1 MANKVQ
7 IIQNIAGSIT
17 KSNLAKVGLGES
29 VNMFVERQQN
39 SDEKSTSILMRT
51 VQGEVL
57 AQNIEGK
64 CRGMYRVSRGY
75 DNKPVLYAVYDTTLY
90 LIDSSNNAISIGTI
104 NSYTTECHMTETGG
118 YGSAH
123 PHLIIVDGSSVYAV
137 NTGLSIGDQQLDL
150 KRIDLP
156 YRVNSTTEYI
166 KPTHCAYLYGYL
178 IVNDAGTD
186 AFYTSYQSP
195 FEIAN
200 EEDAS
205 FYEDREQFITWWMS
219 LDKATQ
225 DAYRAGQIQDQYY
238 TQWKDFIDGTAN
250 DDPEVNDIFEVHT
263 IQYANYGRVAYSD
276 WCPDNTIALCSN
288 GSKLYTFGE
297 RSWQYFSCTNDETS
311 PSGPWSSPDNAAGNI
326 GVKAPNS
333 LAMLGNTVLFLGSS
347 DIGDNGVFMI
357 KDTEIVRVSS
367 QDIEREITQ
376 LSNLETA
383 YASIWQEHQH
393 TFYSLTFEDSKKTF
407 VYDITEDAWH
417 YRASYDKNN
426 HLTYW
431 RYNHATYAYS
441 KIYVGTDN
449 ALCYMDENKYTEHD
463 GKVIYKMRRG
473 GVITNNDC
481 PFFIDEL
488 RLIANQGQH
497 SFNNS
502 YTNLEMNPRVSF
514 RWSWDGSTF
523 SDYQDAYLG
532 KIGNYTYD
540 TSLFGL
546 GMGSFFTLEI
556 STTEPIPLA
565 IESITINY
573 SPCAFTRPIG

>member
-1 MANKVQ
+1 MANQCKL
-7 IIQNIAGSIT
+7 ISNICGGIA
-17 KSNLAKVGLGES
+17 KSAIAKVGLAES
-29 VNMFVERQQN
+29 VNMYPEIQQN
-39 SDEKSTSILMRT
+39 EDEKSASIIIRS

-57 AQNIEGK
+57 ASNITGR

-75 DNKPVLYAVYDTTLY
+75 DNKPVLYAVYNDTLY
-90 LIDSSNNAISIGTI
+90 LIDEDNNVSAIGTI
-104 NSYTTECHMTETGG
+104 YSQNTECHMTETSG

-123 PHLIIVDGSSVYAV
+123 PHLIIVDGTNVYAV
-137 NTGLSIGDQQLDL
+137 NTGLSIGDQQTDL

-156 YRVNSTTEYI
+156 YRVDSTTEYI

-186 AFYTSYQSP
+186 AFYTSYQYP
-195 FEIAN
+195 FEISN
-200 EEDAS
+200 TEDDS
-205 FYEDREQFITWWMS
+205 FYEDREEFVNWWMTLS
-219 LDKATQ
+219 DEVKEQ
-225 DAYRAGQIQDQYY
+225 YIAGEITDTYY
-238 TQWKDFIDGTAN
+238 VKWKDFINGDA
-250 DDPEVNDIFEVHT
+250 DDTPEVNDLFRVHT
-263 IQYANYGRVAYSD
+263 VEFGNYGFITYSE

-297 RSWQYFSCTNDETS
+297 RSWQVFSYNDDANN
-311 PSGPWSSPDNAAGNI
+311 PFSSPDNAAGNI
-326 GVKAPNS
+326 GIKAPNS
-333 LAMLGNTVLFLGSS
+333 LAMLGNNVLWLGSS
-347 DIGDNGVFMI
+347 DIGDNGVFII
-357 KDTEIVRVSS
+357 KDTVISRVST

-376 LSNLETA
+376 LTNIENA
-383 YASIWQEHQH
+383 YSSIWQEHQH

-417 YRASYDKNN
+417 YRASYDNNN

-441 KIYVGTDN
+441 KIYVGTTN
-449 ALCYMDENKYTEHD
+449 ALAYMDENKYTEHD
-463 GKVIYKMRRG
+463 DKVIYKMRRG
-473 GVITNNDC
+473 GVLTNNDQ

-488 RLIANQGQH
+488 KLIANNGQH
-497 SFNNS
+497 SFNNQ

-532 KIGNYTYD
+532 KIGNYTFD

-556 STTEPIPLA
+556 SSTEPIPFSF
-565 IESITINY
+565 ESVIISW
-573 SPCAFTRPIG
+573 SPCSIMRPM